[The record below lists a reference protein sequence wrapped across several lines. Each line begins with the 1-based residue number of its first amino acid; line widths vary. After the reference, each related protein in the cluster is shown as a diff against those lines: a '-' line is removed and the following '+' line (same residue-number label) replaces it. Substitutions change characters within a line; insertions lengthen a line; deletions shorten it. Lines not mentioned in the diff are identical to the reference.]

1 MTSERMLVTLT
12 CCDLSVR
19 KFINQ
24 QINPISVL
32 LLFRHW
38 ASMWGWIQL
47 KAEEQTDKAFGALYM
62 GQGHMKKGHH

>member
-1 MTSERMLVTLT
+1 MLLTLT
-12 CCDLSVR
+12 CCNLSVR

-24 QINPISVL
+24 QINPISML

-47 KAEEQTDKAFGALYM
+47 KAEEQTDKAFGAL
-62 GQGHMKKGHH
+62 